1 MVHSG
6 ESCLI
11 IVINP
16 GWWLT
21 YPSEKYESQLW
32 LLFPIVW
39 KKFSKCAKPPTRKSG
54 LTWFS
59 WPNPC
64 DGEKETWKSTC
75 ESCERVWIQRTFRA
89 CEFKQFE
96 GAVSCCES
104 PAFLV
109 EFPSMASPY
118 ATSLGLGFGL
128 LRKSQG
134 AFGYP
139 PVIWNS
145 NPKSTSPMVLPI
157 KLRG

>member
-1 MVHSG
+1 MVST
-6 ESCLI
+6 I
-11 IVINP
+11 IIMCSNQS

-32 LLFPIVW
+32 LLFPMYG

-64 DGEKETWKSTC
+64 DGERDMKKHMWVMWACLNS
-75 ESCERVWIQRTFRA
+75 RTFRA

-118 ATSLGLGFGL
+118 ATSLGPGVWASTEKP
-128 LRKSQG
+128 RC
-134 AFGYP
+134 FGYP

>member
-1 MVHSG
+1 MFNNSNQ
-6 ESCLI
+6 S
-11 IVINP
+11 

-32 LLFPIVW
+32 LLFPMYGKNSPNVPNHQPENQDWHDLVGQIPVMGKRDM
-39 KKFSKCAKPPTRKSG
+39 KKHMWVMWACLNS
-54 LTWFS
+54 
-59 WPNPC
+59 
-64 DGEKETWKSTC
+64 
-75 ESCERVWIQRTFRA
+75 RTFRA

-118 ATSLGLGFGL
+118 ATSLGPGVWASTEKP
-128 LRKSQG
+128 RC
-134 AFGYP
+134 FGYP